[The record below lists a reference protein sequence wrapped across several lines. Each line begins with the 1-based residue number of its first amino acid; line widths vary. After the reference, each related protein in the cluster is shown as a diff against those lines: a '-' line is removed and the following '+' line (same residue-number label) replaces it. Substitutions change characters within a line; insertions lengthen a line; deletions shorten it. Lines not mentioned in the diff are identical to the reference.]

1 MLFVPGTP
9 FMFRPAYHPERL
21 MAFLDTIMWPFSWA
35 VSFILSFFH
44 SVLSMLGMPE
54 GSGWNW
60 TISIMLLVL
69 VIRII
74 LIPLFVRQIK
84 SQRGMQIIQPEIQK
98 LQAKYKGKKDP
109 VSRQQMASEQQ
120 ALFKKHKVNPFM
132 TCLPILAQMP
142 IFFALFWM
150 LSRIGGGGGF
160 GARGDSDR
168 YQTEGYYSLSPGEVL
183 SFANSEIFGVGLS
196 DIFLPA
202 FNEDPTQWN
211 VVVLAAVMIVMM
223 VGTQFFTQKQLM
235 SKNMSESALQGQF
248 AQTQKMM
255 LYVLPLVFVI
265 GGVNFPVGVL
275 IYWTATN
282 FWTMGQQWWVIRNN
296 PTPGSLAEKELNL
309 RRAAKGMTPIG
320 EEARKAREQ
329 AQKPTGEHRGNAA
342 QPKKKKKKKKK
353 GRR

>member
-1 MLFVPGTP
+1 
-9 FMFRPAYHPERL
+9 

-35 VSFILSFFH
+35 VSFILSTFH
-44 SVLSMLGMPE
+44 TVLSMLGLPE
-54 GSGWNW
+54 ASGWNW
-60 TISIMLLVL
+60 TISILLLVL

-109 VSRQQMASEQQ
+109 VSRQQMAAEQQ
-120 ALFKKHKVNPFM
+120 SLFKKHKVNPFM

-150 LSRIGGGGGF
+150 LNRVGGSGL
-160 GARGDSDR
+160 GARNEGTD
-168 YQTEGYYSLSPGEVL
+168 YQTEGYYALSGDEVV
-183 SFANSEIFGVGLS
+183 SFGDSSILGVGMS
-196 DIFLPA
+196 DWMLGAIQGDGSIMGQTTA
-202 FNEDPTQWN
+202 
-211 VVVLAAVMIVMM
+211 VVLLTSVMVVLM

-235 SKNMSESALQGQF
+235 SKNMSEAALQGQF

-255 LYVLPLVFVI
+255 LYVLPLVFVV

-309 RRAAKGMTPIG
+309 RRAAKGLAPIG
-320 EEARKAREQ
+320 EEARKAREE
-329 AQKPTGEHRGNAA
+329 AQKPTGVHKGNTA